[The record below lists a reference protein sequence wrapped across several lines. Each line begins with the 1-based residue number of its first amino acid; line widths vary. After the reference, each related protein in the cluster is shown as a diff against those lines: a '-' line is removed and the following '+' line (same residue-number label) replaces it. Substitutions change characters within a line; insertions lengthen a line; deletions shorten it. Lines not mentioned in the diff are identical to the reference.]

1 MEFIWIGVAFVF
13 ALAMKS
19 LSLPPLIGFLMAGFA
34 LNFAGVTP
42 DPSLQ
47 TLADLGIT
55 IMLFTIGLKLNV
67 NQLIKPEVWAGT
79 IATTGGWTLLFGSFS
94 LLYMSLGLA
103 YFELLDWKTAFILG
117 FAFSFSS
124 TVCVVKML
132 ESSGEMKTRHGNLA
146 ISILVMQD
154 IAAVLFLVAAT
165 GKVPSIWALG
175 LVGLYFV
182 RPYLGKLL
190 SKAGHNEML
199 PLTGFFIA
207 LGGYELFTLV
217 GMKGDLGALVAGFL
231 LSSHVKSTELAKSL
245 LNFKDL
251 FLIGFFLSIGFV
263 ALPTVDMLLMSLFI
277 CILLPV
283 KFLLFFVTFAKLR
296 LRARTAYLS
305 SLILTNFSEFGLI
318 VVALVVGNGWLDK
331 DWLVILAMSVSMSF
345 VFTSIVYKVA
355 HQIYSKRKELIKKFE
370 RSPCLPQD
378 VYLQPEHAN
387 TLVIGLGRVGCGTY
401 NALHNAIG
409 DKVWGID
416 SDQDRINEQQEKGMQ
431 VMFGDAEDIDLWEN
445 MKLDNIK
452 LILLALPSID
462 DCAIIVQQL
471 RSAQFKGNIAA
482 IARFEDER
490 RKLEH
495 IGVDHVFNFYV
506 EAGSGFA
513 EESLKLLKAAEA

>member
-1 MEFIWIGVAFVF
+1 MDFIWIGVAFVF
-13 ALAMKS
+13 ALVMKS
-19 LSLPPLIGFLMAGFA
+19 MSLPPLIGFLLAGFA

-55 IMLFTIGLKLNV
+55 LMLFTIGLKLNI

-103 YFELLDWKTAFILG
+103 YFELLDWQTAFILG

-124 TVCVVKML
+124 TVCVVKMM
-132 ESSGEMKTRHGNLA
+132 EASGEMKTRHGNLA

-154 IAAVLFLVAAT
+154 IAAVVFLVIAT
-165 GKVPSIWALG
+165 GKVPSIWAFG
-175 LVGLYFV
+175 LIGLYFL
-182 RPYLGKLL
+182 RPYLCKLV
-190 SKAGHNEML
+190 SRSGHKEML

-207 LGGYELFTLV
+207 LGGYELFELV

-231 LSSHVKSTELAKSL
+231 LSQHSKSGELAKSL
-245 LNFKDL
+245 LNFKDI

-263 ALPTVDMLLMSLFI
+263 ALPTLDMLLMSLFI

-283 KFLLFFVTFAKLR
+283 KFLLFFFTFAKLR
-296 LRARTAYLS
+296 LRARSAYLS

-318 VVALVVGNGWLDK
+318 VVALTVSNGWLDK
-331 DWLVILAMSVSMSF
+331 DWLVILAISVSISF
-345 VFTSIVYKVA
+345 VFSSIVYKGA
-355 HQIYSKRKELIKKFE
+355 HKIYVNHKDFIKRFE
-370 RSPCLPQD
+370 QSPCLPQD
-378 VYLQPEHAN
+378 VYTQPEKAN

-401 NALHNAIG
+401 QALYDAMG
-409 DKVWGID
+409 DEVWGLD
-416 SDQDRINEQQEKGMQ
+416 SDQDRIAYYKEKGMQ
-431 VMFGDAEDIDLWEN
+431 VTFGDAEDIDLWEN
-445 MKLDNIK
+445 MDLSKIK
-452 LILLALPSID
+452 LVLLALPSVEDITN
-462 DCAIIVQQL
+462 IVEQL
-471 RSAQFKGNIAA
+471 RSVNFAGSIVA

-490 RKLEH
+490 RQLMKV
-495 IGVDHVFNFYV
+495 GVDKVFNFYV

-513 EESLKLLKAAEA
+513 EDSLKLLRQD

>member
-1 MEFIWIGVAFVF
+1 MDFIWIGVAFGF
-13 ALAMKS
+13 ALLMRA
-19 LSLPPLIGFLMAGFA
+19 LSLPPLIGFLLAGFT

-47 TLADLGIT
+47 TFADLGIT
-55 IMLFTIGLKLNV
+55 LMLFTIGLKLNIK
-67 NQLIKPEVWAGT
+67 QLIKPEVWAGT

-103 YFELLDWKTAFILG
+103 FFELLDWHTAFILG

-154 IAAVLFLVAAT
+154 IAAVIFLVAAT
-165 GKVPSIWALG
+165 GKIPSVWAFG
-175 LVGLYFV
+175 LISLYFL
-182 RPYLGKLL
+182 RPYLGRLV
-190 SKAGHNEML
+190 SKAGHNELL

-231 LSSHVKSTELAKSL
+231 LSQHHKSTELAKSL
-245 LNFKDL
+245 LNFKDI

-263 ALPTVDMLLMSLFI
+263 ALPTMDMLLISLFI
-277 CILLPV
+277 CALLPV
-283 KFLLFFVTFAKLR
+283 KFLLFFLTFAKLR

-305 SLILTNFSEFGLI
+305 GLILSNFSEFGLI
-318 VVALVVGNGWLDK
+318 VVALTVSNGWLDK
-331 DWLVILAMSVSMSF
+331 DWLVILAISVSISF
-345 VFTSIVYKVA
+345 VFTSIVYKAA
-355 HQIYSKRKELIKKFE
+355 HQIYANKKQLIKKFE

-378 VYLQPEHAN
+378 VYLQPDHAN
-387 TLVIGLGRVGCGTY
+387 TLVIGLGRVGSSTY
-401 NALHNAIG
+401 HALNKVIG
-409 DKVWGID
+409 DGVWGLD
-416 SDQDRINEQQEKGMQ
+416 SDQDRVNAQKKKGMQ

-445 MKLDNIK
+445 MNLDNIK
-452 LILLALPSID
+452 LVLLALPSID
-462 DCAIIVQQL
+462 DCINIVEQL
-471 RSAQFKGNIAA
+471 RNANYQGNIAA
-482 IARFEDER
+482 IARFEDDR
-490 RKLEH
+490 RKLLSAG
-495 IGVDHVFNFYV
+495 IGNVFNFYV

-513 EESLKLLKAAEA
+513 DESLKLLREAK

>member
-1 MEFIWIGVAFVF
+1 MDFIWIGVAFAF
-13 ALAMKS
+13 ALIMKS
-19 LSLPPLIGFLMAGFA
+19 FSLPPLIGFLLAGFA

-55 IMLFTIGLKLNV
+55 LMLFTIGLKLNV
-67 NQLIKPEVWAGT
+67 HQLIKREVWAGT
-79 IATTGGWTLLFGSFS
+79 IATTGGWTFLFGSFS
-94 LLYMSLGLA
+94 LLYMTLGFA
-103 YFELLDWKTAFILG
+103 YFELLDWQTAFILG

-154 IAAVLFLVAAT
+154 IAAVVFLVVAT
-165 GKVPSIWALG
+165 GKIPSIWAFG
-175 LVGLYFV
+175 LIGLYFL
-182 RPYLGKLL
+182 RPYLCKLVN
-190 SKAGHNEML
+190 KAGHNELL

-207 LGGYELFTLV
+207 LGGYELFELV

-231 LSSHVKSTELAKSL
+231 LSQHNKSSELAKSL
-245 LNFKDL
+245 LNFKDI

-263 ALPTVDMLLMSLFI
+263 ALPTLDMLLMSLFI

-283 KFLLFFVTFAKLR
+283 KFLLFFFTFAKLR

-305 SLILTNFSEFGLI
+305 SLILSNFSEFGLI
-318 VVALVVGNGWLDK
+318 VVALTVNNGWLDK
-331 DWLVILAMSVSMSF
+331 DWLVILAISVSISF
-345 VFTSIVYKVA
+345 VFSSIVYKGA
-355 HQIYSKRKELIKKFE
+355 HQIYTNRKQLIKKFE

-401 NALHNAIG
+401 HALHKEIG

-416 SDQDRINEQQEKGMQ
+416 SDQDRILDQQEKGMQ

-452 LILLALPSID
+452 LVLLALPSID
-462 DCAIIVQQL
+462 DCANIVEQL
-471 RSAQFKGNIAA
+471 RNAKFGGKVAA
-482 IARFEDER
+482 IARFEDDR
-490 RKLEH
+490 RKLLE
-495 IGVDHVFNFYV
+495 IGVDNVFNFYV

-513 EESLKLLKAAEA
+513 DI